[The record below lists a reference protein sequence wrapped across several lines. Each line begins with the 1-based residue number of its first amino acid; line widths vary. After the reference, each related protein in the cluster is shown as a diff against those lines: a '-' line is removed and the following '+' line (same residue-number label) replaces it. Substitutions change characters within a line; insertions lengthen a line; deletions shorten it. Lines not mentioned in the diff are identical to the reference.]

1 MLNNHA
7 QAQQCPVLVG
17 HRGFPAKY
25 PENTLAGFRAAL
37 VAGAPAVECDIQ
49 FSHDGQPMVIH
60 DSTLKRTTGQAG
72 RVVDF
77 TAAQLQG
84 VSAHEPKRLGAVGAP
99 EFIPLLSELVALLQA
114 FSSATLFVEIKHESF
129 AYFDRQYCVEKI
141 VADVQALG
149 PRAVIISFDAEVLH
163 VARQYGIAIGWVIEG
178 YNNKTHQQAVS
189 LSPEFLIADYKKLPI
204 APAEPWAGNWQW
216 FIYDLVDAPLAR
228 NFVER
233 GVRYIETWDIASML
247 SAKEF
252 QGTANW
258 K

>member
-17 HRGFPAKY
+17 HRGFPAKH

-37 VAGAPAVECDIQ
+37 VAGAPAIECDIQ

-60 DSTLKRTTGQAG
+60 DPTLKRTTGQAG

-84 VSAHEPKRLGAVGAP
+84 ISAHEPKRLGAVGAP
-99 EFIPLLSELVALLQA
+99 EFIPLLAELVELLHEL
-114 FSSATLFVEIKHESF
+114 SGATLFVEIKHESF

-149 PRAVIISFDAEVLH
+149 ARAVIISFDAEVLR
-163 VARQYGIAIGWVIEG
+163 VAQQHRIAVGWVIKRYSG
-178 YNNKTHQQAVS
+178 RTQQQAVS
-189 LSPEFLIADYKKLPI
+189 LSPEFLITDYKKLPT
-204 APAEPWAGNWQW
+204 APAELWAGSWQW
-216 FIYDLVDAPLAR
+216 FIYDLVDAPLAK

-233 GVRYIETWDIASML
+233 GVRYIETWDIESML

-252 QGTANW
+252 QEAASW